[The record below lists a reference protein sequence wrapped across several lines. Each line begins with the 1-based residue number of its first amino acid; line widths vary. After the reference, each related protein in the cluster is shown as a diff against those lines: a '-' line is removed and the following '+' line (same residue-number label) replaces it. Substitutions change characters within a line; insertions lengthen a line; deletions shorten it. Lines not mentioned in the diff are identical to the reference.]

1 MAKLNLDALIVADA
15 VADVANTAGE
25 NVTTAIRSDI
35 KEFKAEINARVDG
48 VASSIQA
55 LQKELVKL
63 APIAPARERHDPLD
77 DWNWLH
83 PTEPLLCHLNVP
95 PQRRQLESMTPIC
108 QNGPVLAPYEVGAPS
123 RLRHL
128 VISTLIALAL
138 VSHTALTSL
147 HAQTR
152 YQIDDWAE
160 TGGMVQLSKS
170 MSATTGMSSLD
181 LDLPS
186 REGESVTYYLRL
198 SKQPAADGWWV
209 RVHVNGV
216 VYIDGKHAGISWVPS
231 VGWPIN
237 INNEDASK
245 PTPWRSVTIY
255 ADSDTDGE
263 PIKITHEVSDEA
275 FNCPPS
281 LHGIA
286 PVTVGSVATGTMI
299 HRGCRLTMRR
309 RSEFVVRLSAASG
322 AAVTAFLARYC
333 SGNGRDHRQ
342 WRRRR

>member
-1 MAKLNLDALIVADA
+1 MDRA
-15 VADVANTAGE
+15 
-25 NVTTAIRSDI
+25 
-35 KEFKAEINARVDG
+35 
-48 VASSIQA
+48 
-55 LQKELVKL
+55 
-63 APIAPARERHDPLD
+63 
-77 DWNWLH
+77 
-83 PTEPLLCHLNVP
+83 
-95 PQRRQLESMTPIC
+95 PIC

-128 VISTLIALAL
+128 VISTLIVLAL

-152 YQIDDWAE
+152 YQIDDWAD
-160 TGGMVQLSKS
+160 TGGMVELSKS

-198 SKQPAADGWWV
+198 SKQPKANGWWV

-216 VYIDGKHAGISWVPS
+216 VYIDGVLAEKGIRWVPS

-255 ADSDTDGE
+255 ATEDSDADGE
-263 PIKITHEVSDEA
+263 PIKITHEASDEK

-286 PVTVGSVATGTMI
+286 PVTVEIIDAGG
-299 HRGCRLTMRR
+299 G
-309 RSEFVVRLSAASG
+309 G
-322 AAVTAFLARYC
+322 
-333 SGNGRDHRQ
+333 GGDGGDGGDGDGGDGR
-342 WRRRR
+342 